1 MSHNILWVIRI
12 FSLDAEIKQ
21 KSEEISSSQALLN
34 DGPRSSLRK
43 GPRSS
48 LRKGPRNPLR
58 KGPRSPLGK
67 SPQAT
72 GEPKVYKITRAA
84 MIN

>member
-1 MSHNILWVIRI
+1 MSRNILWVIRI

-34 DGPRSSLRK
+34 DGPRSLLRK
-43 GPRSS
+43 GPRS
-48 LRKGPRNPLR
+48 PLR

-84 MIN
+84 MINRLID

>member
-1 MSHNILWVIRI
+1 MMNSQLPLILSCIILLII

-21 KSEEISSSQALLN
+21 KSKEISSSQALLN

-43 GPRSS
+43 GPQ
-48 LRKGPRNPLR
+48 
-58 KGPRSPLGK
+58 SPLGK

-72 GEPKVYKITRAA
+72 GEPKVYTIARAA
-84 MIN
+84 NDIKNYSGYQL